1 MKNIQNTIA
10 YICNLA
16 MKHASAEGLFCIR
29 DFMKPSNWEM
39 KIFSKEGKKRYVIWY
54 TDSFLWR
61 GVEDAIS
68 NDADSPKKISDF
80 PEILS
85 QSFKYLNCFAGDSP
99 EEAIEKWID
108 YLFNGKESLSTIRMH
123 AAIEGE
129 DIP

>member
-1 MKNIQNTIA
+1 MKR
-10 YICNLA
+10 
-16 MKHASAEGLFCIR
+16 ASAEGLFYMR
-29 DFMKPSNWEM
+29 NFMKPSNWEM
-39 KIFSKEGKKRYVIWY
+39 KIFSEEGKKRYVIWY

-61 GVEDAIS
+61 GVEDAIF

-129 DIP
+129 DIS

>member
-1 MKNIQNTIA
+1 
-10 YICNLA
+10 
-16 MKHASAEGLFCIR
+16 MKHASAEGLFYMR
-29 DFMKPSNWEM
+29 NFMKPSNWEM
-39 KIFSKEGKKRYVIWY
+39 KIFSEEGKKRYVIWY

-61 GVEDAIS
+61 GVEDAIF

-99 EEAIEKWID
+99 EEAIEKWIFG
-108 YLFNGKESLSTIRMH
+108 LFNGKESLSTIRMH